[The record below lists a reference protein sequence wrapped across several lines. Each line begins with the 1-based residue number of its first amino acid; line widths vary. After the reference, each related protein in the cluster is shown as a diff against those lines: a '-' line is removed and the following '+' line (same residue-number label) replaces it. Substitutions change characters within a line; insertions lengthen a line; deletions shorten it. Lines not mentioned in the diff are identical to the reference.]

1 MANYYMA
8 LDEVDEILNHMDN
21 KFISKI
27 PNDIIEIIRNYKSG
41 NNNFKYDLTKPL
53 SEQNLQKETLE
64 ILSYLN
70 YNFWLNEDDKQKYK
84 KIYYDNFLKNE
95 NEKRL
100 KYNPDDILKD
110 RLKNN
115 IEPKENVL
123 MPIKKEKNNFFINLI
138 RKLKAIIKK
147 KDVNK

>member
-70 YNFWLNEDDKQKYK
+70 YNFW
-84 KIYYDNFLKNE
+84 
-95 NEKRL
+95 
-100 KYNPDDILKD
+100 
-110 RLKNN
+110 
-115 IEPKENVL
+115 
-123 MPIKKEKNNFFINLI
+123 
-138 RKLKAIIKK
+138 
-147 KDVNK
+147 

>member
-100 KYNPDDILKD
+100 KYNPDDIFKD

>member
-1 MANYYMA
+1 MSFYDRIAKSF
-8 LDEVDEILNHMDN
+8 DN
-21 KFISKI
+21 AC
-27 PNDIIEIIRNYKSG
+27 R
-41 NNNFKYDLTKPL
+41 LPL
-53 SEQNLQKETLE
+53 SEKSRYVVFSDCHRGTGKAN
-64 ILSYLN
+64 
-70 YNFWLNEDDKQKYK
+70 
-84 KIYYDNFLKNE
+84 DNFLKNE

-100 KYNPDDILKD
+100 KYNPDDIFKD

>member
-70 YNFWLNEDDKQKYK
+70 YNFWLNEDDKKKYK

-100 KYNPDDILKD
+100 KYNPDDIFKD

>member
-27 PNDIIEIIRNYKSG
+27 PNDIIEIIRNYKSV

-100 KYNPDDILKD
+100 KYNPDDIFKD